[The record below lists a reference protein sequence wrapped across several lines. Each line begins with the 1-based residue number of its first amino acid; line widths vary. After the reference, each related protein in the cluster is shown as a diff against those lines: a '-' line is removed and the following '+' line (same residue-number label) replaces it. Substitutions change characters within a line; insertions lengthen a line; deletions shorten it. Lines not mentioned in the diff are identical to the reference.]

1 MLITAAGRHSVR
13 SRDRSKQNAL
23 TGGHSKRKQSY
34 NEESPLEDTMP

>member
-23 TGGHSKRKQSY
+23 TDGHSKRKQSY
-34 NEESPLEDTMP
+34 NEGSPLEDTMP